1 MIRESMRQ
9 DAPARFA
16 ARVARP
22 PALSPTGPDGAP
34 PLSQEQV
41 RTAVRRGWGYW
52 ISAMVIWALLA
63 LGSLA
68 GLMAFGADPLIWIL
82 VSILFVALPIGAGIE
97 SWTHNRAYREASVE
111 LLPRCQVTLLGF
123 IDNWT
128 AMVVGD
134 GVIELDQPTR
144 HPVVHAWTV
153 RRVPGAD
160 PDSCVAGD
168 VLICDGVPIA
178 GGVLAVRT
186 PSGVEWVGPLSD
198 VQVSP

>member
-1 MIRESMRQ
+1 MGVCHPPVVSTCALDWGALIRESMRQ
-9 DAPARFA
+9 DAPARF
-16 ARVARP
+16 ARP

-68 GLMAFGADPLIWIL
+68 GLMAFDADPLIWIL

-111 LLPRCQVTLLGF
+111 LLPRCQVTLLG
-123 IDNWT
+123 IHRQ
-128 AMVVGD
+128 
-134 GVIELDQPTR
+134 LD
-144 HPVVHAWTV
+144 V
-153 RRVPGAD
+153 
-160 PDSCVAGD
+160 DSCVAGD

-186 PSGVEWVGPLSD
+186 PSGVDWVGPLSD
-198 VQVSP
+198 GQVSP